1 MHNGNPP
8 EYDVYNELPGFDP
21 KIFTAYQVY
30 DSYYH
35 KRRAVSP
42 FVPSYE
48 IVELTCCIYRELINT
63 RFPELKD
70 RVLISRNGSE
80 ILDLLLTPSGYSETL
95 DQVSMSHTED
105 VEIRNFRSIH
115 GFYLC
120 PNHGEIKIN
129 LDDVLRC
136 GYLCPAC
143 KKEGVTLGTASP
155 SCSDILKSLTDQQ
168 KKRLYKLDKRWSTPV
183 LQDLLQVQCLHPR
196 PGGRL
201 GGSCRRSVRS
211 VRSRGIRSRGHGK
224 GDSHIRSSKSQSNSQ
239 SKSQGRGQ
247 RKGKG
252 KGVCR
257 KNLKPTSVRQP
268 VNHQLTNPQTL
279 RVAN

>member
-48 IVELTCCIYRELINT
+48 IVELVRCIYRELINA

-70 RVLISRNGSE
+70 RVLISRNGPE

-95 DQVSMSHTED
+95 DQVSLRKLENA
-105 VEIRNFRSIH
+105 EIRSFRSIH

-168 KKRLYKLDKRWSTPV
+168 KKRLYKLDKRWSTPSY
-183 LQDLLQVQCLHPR
+183 R
-196 PGGRL
+196 T
-201 GGSCRRSVRS
+201 
-211 VRSRGIRSRGHGK
+211 
-224 GDSHIRSSKSQSNSQ
+224 SSKFNAYIRILEAASEEAADAACAAFAAGVYDLEAMVKATAIYEAAIAKAIAKAKARAEAKAKAKAKASAGKTSNPPASD
-239 SKSQGRGQ
+239 
-247 RKGKG
+247 
-252 KGVCR
+252 
-257 KNLKPTSVRQP
+257 NL
-268 VNHQLTNPQTL
+268 
-279 RVAN
+279 